1 MSIFAVKEQMDALV
15 AELNQ
20 HTYNYYVLA
29 MPTIA
34 DYEFDKKL
42 EALAALEKAH
52 PEFADPNSPTQKVGG
67 DITKNFITVKH
78 KWPMLSLGNTYNEQD
93 LRDFDERVKK
103 AIGNDFEYVCELK
116 FDGLSISLTYENG
129 VLVRAV
135 TRGDGTQGDDV
146 TSNIKTIHTIPHRL
160 KGDDVPEVFE
170 IRGEV
175 FMHRAAFE
183 RLNKEREELGEIPYA
198 NPRNF
203 ASGTVKMQDP
213 KEVKKRPL
221 DCLLYFVIGNN
232 LPFKTQFEGLQKAR
246 DWGFKVPTQSK
257 LANSIRKKY
266 SFLEN
271 YSQNEIQ
278 DLLNEINYTK
288 IISNKQSL
296 VFENKCIEKY
306 NNCNRISNIVYTAEV
321 LGCTATAIGI
331 GAITG
336 GVGGVFFQLA
346 CGGVAIEHLQAMR
359 VGCKLDFEDC
369 N

>member
-1 MSIFAVKEQMDALV
+1 MKNQLFQILAVSLLLLSCQKQENSDLKPVPTIQEFKNDQMVKDLI
-15 AELNQ
+15 
-20 HTYNYYVLA
+20 TYNEYFIKNMESIPNEGIQLLKK
-29 MPTIA
+29 PSLNNSEQIQLSKLLGFNTIA
-34 DYEFDKKL
+34 DY
-42 EALAALEKAH
+42 
-52 PEFADPNSPTQKVGG
+52 
-67 DITKNFITVKH
+67 
-78 KWPMLSLGNTYNEQD
+78 
-93 LRDFDERVKK
+93 
-103 AIGNDFEYVCELK
+103 
-116 FDGLSISLTYENG
+116 
-129 VLVRAV
+129 
-135 TRGDGTQGDDV
+135 
-146 TSNIKTIHTIPHRL
+146 
-160 KGDDVPEVFE
+160 
-170 IRGEV
+170 
-175 FMHRAAFE
+175 
-183 RLNKEREELGEIPYA
+183 
-198 NPRNF
+198 
-203 ASGTVKMQDP
+203 
-213 KEVKKRPL
+213 
-221 DCLLYFVIGNN
+221 N
-232 LPFKTQFEGLQKAR
+232 LFFKTQS
-246 DWGFKVPTQSK
+246 T

-359 VGCKLDFEDC
+359 AGCKLDFEDC